1 MSTYIGVWIDRRKAH
16 IVSLS
21 KRNPPEDGYEQA
33 VETIASEVEPRLR
46 LSGGSG
52 VRGTPWGPQDVSVD
66 SKSAAR
72 RKKQLEEYFD
82 SVMDTIK
89 GADRIFIMGPGE
101 TKNQLKNA
109 INRTKALSGR
119 VMMVET
125 ADKMT
130 ARQIAARVRDFYEI
144 EDVD

>member
-1 MSTYIGVWIDRRKAH
+1 MSIYIGIWIDRRNAH

-144 EDVD
+144 EDMG